1 MVEFRSGS
9 SEGSGPKK
17 EKRKKE
23 ENRIAVKPKSADKSM
38 SGGLIIGAGGKHC
51 IVLWS
56 RDEHVVV

>member
-1 MVEFRSGS
+1 MSFVQGAQKVAGR
-9 SEGSGPKK
+9 KK

-38 SGGLIIGAGGKHC
+38 SGGLIIGAGGKHW

>member
-1 MVEFRSGS
+1 MSFVQGAQKVAGRE
-9 SEGSGPKK
+9 K

-23 ENRIAVKPKSADKSM
+23 ENRIAVKPKSADKSI
-38 SGGLIIGAGGKHC
+38 SYGLIIDDGGEHC